1 MADVE
6 ENPYHYTG
14 LHAFGFLKPANV
26 RPPELLAMIR
36 ELGSPPDGPVIWAG
50 TFVGDY
56 AALVHVRVDDGDLG
70 GLQELIEGAF
80 WDLGARGQWAI
91 EAKPASTTQD
101 AVAKFVGVKR
111 GTQEIIVISSLR
123 VRPGSLDEVL
133 EQVQTISTFRGAS
146 VVFGGADV
154 LVQLGAD
161 AFEVVASSV
170 ERELQAVTGIV
181 GSSTAFCDGR
191 R

>member
-1 MADVE
+1 MAQVE

-14 LHAFGFLKPANV
+14 LHAFGFLRPANV
-26 RPPELLAMIR
+26 RPTELLAMIR
-36 ELGSPPDGPVIWAG
+36 ELGEPPDGPVIWAG

-56 AALVHVRVDDGDLG
+56 AALVHVRAEGGDLA
-70 GLQELIEGAF
+70 GLHRLIEGAF
-80 WDLGARGQWAI
+80 WDLGARGIWAI
-91 EAKPASTTQD
+91 EARPARTTKD

-111 GTQEIIVISSLR
+111 GTQEIIAISALG

-146 VVFGGADV
+146 VVFGEADI
-154 LVQLGAD
+154 LVQLGGD
-161 AFEVVASSV
+161 TFEAVAGSV

-181 GSSTAFCDGR
+181 TSATAFCDGR